1 MRVSKLKIIKG
12 WRKISHDG
20 GYLNEN
26 TGQTLILEKKQFSQT
41 YHVSIY
47 AGIPTEEGNNKIVSP
62 EFSTF
67 TKAETY
73 AIDLM
78 KKHPNGVT

>member
-1 MRVSKLKIIKG
+1 MSKLKIIKG

-26 TGQTLILEKKQFSQT
+26 TGQTLILEKKEFSQT
-41 YHVSIY
+41 YHASIY
-47 AGIPTEEGNNKIVSP
+47 AGIPTKEGDKKIVSP

-78 KKHPNGVT
+78 KKHTNGIT

>member
-1 MRVSKLKIIKG
+1 LKIING

-20 GYLNEN
+20 GYLNET
-26 TGQTLILEKKQFSQT
+26 TGQTLIITKKRFSQT
-41 YHVSIY
+41 YHASIY
-47 AGIPTEEGNNKIVSP
+47 PGIATKEGEHKIVSP

-67 TKAETY
+67 IKAETY

-78 KKHPNGVT
+78 NKSPKGIT